1 MKTMQPIGIS
11 LLLLSLAGCASKQDL
26 TAVRFDIDEVKGI
39 TLKLQ
44 KEMATVQG
52 QMKEQLEANA
62 RNSREELAKS
72 LKENSDM
79 REEIR
84 KELDTLRKA
93 TADSQ
98 ANMDSTRVDMRVLAG
113 KVDDVALL
121 AKKPADDMA
130 LLREDLEKRF
140 AALDSRLARL
150 EKGMADEEK
159 KRAEEKSKAENTPE
173 ALYQKGLDAQRA
185 GNPQQAREL
194 LSRFIETYPK
204 HDLVANAR
212 YWVGETYYSE
222 KNFEQAILEFQQ
234 LIKNYPGKEK
244 VPAAML
250 KQAMAFKELGDKK
263 SARYVYNKLLVEHP
277 ESAEAKL
284 AKEKLRE
291 LK

>member
-121 AKKPADDMA
+121 AKKPADDMT

-140 AALDSRLARL
+140 AALDSRLAKL

>member
-121 AKKPADDMA
+121 AKKPADDMT